1 MPHKK
6 PIPQER
12 SLMRLD
18 NDERGQATVEYA
30 LVMVAAATVAL
41 ALILW
46 AANTSVLPELFDAA
60 IARVKALGS

>member
-1 MPHKK
+1 
-6 PIPQER
+6 
-12 SLMRLD
+12 MRLD